1 MRTLSID
8 YKTAA
13 AVLLAVLQFALPVRG
28 STKAEIVVN
37 PGKYHPYYHMRF
49 ELRAEGIDFRRS
61 DNAVRSGGQFEIW
74 LRPEHFPVAAPYC
87 RGLLILRM
95 PWTSPQT
102 SGAAE
107 KISAKEKLLAR
118 ISALEHGPEAAVP
131 VTVELN
137 PYVEVISQNPL
148 KARLTQCNVFFRH
161 ASGAYI
167 DHAGPLTE
175 N

>member
-1 MRTLSID
+1 MM

-13 AVLLAVLQFALPVRG
+13 TGLLALLHFALPVTG
-28 STKAEIVVN
+28 SVETEIVVN
-37 PGKYHPYYHMRF
+37 PGKYGPYYHMRF

-61 DNAVRSGGQFEIW
+61 DDAVRSGGQFEIR
-74 LRPEHFPVAAPYC
+74 LRPEHFPVAAPNC

-95 PWTSPQT
+95 PWTAPQT

-107 KISAKEKLLAR
+107 KIAAKEKLLAR
-118 ISALEHGPEAAVP
+118 ISALEHAPEAAVP

-137 PYVEVISQNPL
+137 PYVEIVSRKPL